1 MSLYAPNVI
10 IGKEDQLTKNIV
22 LKSNDVSVRTDDG
35 KTSIRARNI
44 ILQGSLDGEQQ
55 RLTTLKSKAPSNPNV
70 TRLTPAVR
78 GDELEDALKLM
89 LDIQKKTTK
98 HLNKIS
104 QIVAT
109 LATKTAT
116 LIPPAGQE
124 AADAGLLSAE
134 TLQQLV
140 DSLEV
145 QMGKLPTIL
154 SNVVEI
160 E

>member
-1 MSLYAPNVI
+1 M
-10 IGKEDQLTKNIV
+10 
-22 LKSNDVSVRTDDG
+22 KSNDVSVRADKGDAVV
-35 KTSIRARNI
+35 RANRI
-44 ILQGSLDGEQQ
+44 ILQGPLEGEQQ
-55 RLTTLKSKAPSNPNV
+55 RLLNLKSKAPSNPNV
-70 TRLTPAVR
+70 ERLTKAVR
-78 GDELEDALKLM
+78 GAELEDALKLM

-98 HLNKIS
+98 HLSKVS

-109 LATKTAT
+109 LATKTAA

-124 AADAGLLSAE
+124 AADAGLLSAQ

-145 QMGKLPTIL
+145 QMAKLPNIL
-154 SNVVEI
+154 SDTVEL